1 MNRIVLSAGALPLL
15 ALAAAAQDAARIAE
29 QKKMLDES
37 VVRMKMIGSVKEPVV
52 KNLPYSAEEVTEVNQ
67 TLSDGTRIHRETK
80 VSVYRDNEGRTRREG
95 PENITISDPVSGATY
110 MVNPKTNAVRRLQ
123 MSNTFI
129 YRKTGANEAGSVANF
144 SLRTSGDGQTNIEV
158 NGQALNPKAVAEL
171 IARAK
176 ADGSA
181 EAKGGQVIAP
191 SVGPGG
197 GMVVVPDM
205 AATPAGK
212 TESESLGKK
221 NFDGVIATGT
231 RRVETI
237 ETGAIGNDRPIQVV
251 NESWYSD
258 ELGATVYTRRSD
270 PRSGE
275 QIFRMTNIQRGDPPA
290 ALFQPPAESQ
300 VNEKKM

>member
-15 ALAAAAQDAARIAE
+15 ALAAAAQDAARIAQ

-52 KNLPYSAEEVTEVNQ
+52 KNLPYSAEEVTEINQ

-80 VSVYRDNEGRTRREG
+80 VPVYRDSEGRTRRES
-95 PENITISDPVSGATY
+95 PDNITISDPVSGATY
-110 MVNPKTNAVRRLQ
+110 MVNPKTNAVRKLQ

-129 YRKTGANEAGSVANF
+129 YRKAGANEAGSVANF
-144 SLRTSGDGQTNIEV
+144 SLRTSGDGQTDIEV

-176 ADGSA
+176 AEGSA
-181 EAKGGQVIAP
+181 EAKGGQVLAP
-191 SVGPGG
+191 TVGPDG
-197 GMVVVPDM
+197 GMVVADM
-205 AATPAGK
+205 AAIPAGR

-237 ETGAIGNDRPIQVV
+237 ETSAIGNDRPIQVV

-275 QIFRMTNIQRGDPPA
+275 QIFRVTNIQRGDPPA